1 MEDLSAIIPP
11 YQHLRNIFLV
21 APNYRLATCQIEKNM
36 ATIRASIFCYLTNT
50 KDVLKKNL
58 TITKM
63 FWDNTV
69 CDYTYVRRNISD
81 TISSVGQ
88 NMTLFTVLRHP
99 IDRFLSGYVDKCYN
113 ELTYFNEEERCFGCK
128 YDMGCFLE
136 KLQTL
141 FLHNVRMTVDW
152 KNPIYQHYLRH
163 FAPQT
168 WYCEF
173 KKHKS
178 KYVFVHYNNGPNG
191 TEGIADDFDKIFE
204 QAQIPRDIRSTIHRE
219 MMKGATKHSTA
230 NSILRKTAEH
240 QLLSDDY
247 LMRLFMHLYYYDFV
261 EFGFN

>member
-1 MEDLSAIIPP
+1 
-11 YQHLRNIFLV
+11 
-21 APNYRLATCQIEKNM
+21 LATCQIEKNM

-219 MMKGATKHSTA
+219 MMSSSLLIYVTRRRQDVGLAVGVELISRCVPPLTHSVLSEFVLSTIGSCNDHGAA
-230 NSILRKTAEH
+230 
-240 QLLSDDY
+240 
-247 LMRLFMHLYYYDFV
+247 
-261 EFGFN
+261 